1 MREKANL
8 KKVEKKD
15 NGGIYDL
22 TDEDM
27 PTQLFNGERIDMED
41 VLDRPIVIKNMEIR
55 PSSFSEGDYIILQIE
70 LEGDPHVVLTGSLV
84 LVRQLKEKADK
95 IPFRCRIIEQQST
108 QSKYKYYTLAPAG
121 K

>member
-1 MREKANL
+1 MREKASL
-8 KKVEKKD
+8 KKFEKKD
-15 NGGIYDL
+15 NGEIYDL

-27 PTQLFNGERIDMED
+27 PTQLFDGERMDMED
-41 VLDRPIVIKNMEIR
+41 VLDRPIIVKDMEIR

-70 LEGDPHVVLTGSLV
+70 LDGDPRVVLTGSLV

-95 IPFRCRIIEQQST
+95 IPFRCRIIAQQSA